1 MDIYFKN
8 NNFILKATRGIYF
21 LFDKDEIVYI
31 GQSNFIEKRIFE
43 HTNDKSFTSWNF
55 IEFNSNE
62 DLNDLEADY
71 ILKHKP
77 KYNKTI
83 PPNNIWI
90 SRSILSRFYNVPML
104 KTRRLIKS
112 KEIEYI
118 SFKNTEYIKWG
129 QL

>member
-1 MDIYFKN
+1 MDCFKN
-8 NNFILKATRGIYF
+8 DNFILKATKGIYF